1 MVCEA
6 CGGRTQP
13 ETVIV
18 VRRTLGALRST
29 KKAAWYCW
37 TCKSSTR
44 QTRMPGSL
52 PAGVLRANPPR
63 APLGT

>member
-1 MVCEA
+1 MICEA

-29 KKAAWYCW
+29 RQQAWYCW
-37 TCKSSTR
+37 TCKRSTR
-44 QTRMPGSL
+44 DVRAIDAMPP
-52 PAGVLRANPPR
+52 PAARAYPPR
-63 APLGT
+63 VPLSA

>member
-18 VRRTLGALRST
+18 LRRTLGTLRST
-29 KKAAWYCW
+29 RQAAWYCW
-37 TCKSSTR
+37 TCKASTNER
-44 QTRMPGSL
+44 RVPAAMPAPVARPCPRL
-52 PAGVLRANPPR
+52 VAAGA
-63 APLGT
+63 